1 VNKVSEPADS
11 IFAFGELQRFLAVC
25 ADAASSTRIDLGAVW
40 QELIGGQSV
49 IVDHFFIHDRCFA
62 ALAAPKSGAQPESRV
77 VLKDASVLESL
88 LLASDAQAPAVERAL
103 LDLGVCGGAAEV
115 PLLLVMAIHAFH
127 RGAIEA
133 QLSELVHDGVVF
145 RIVGV
150 ERPDARLAGT
160 LSAAE
165 LAIARL
171 SIEGRSLREIA
182 ARSQTSEKDA
192 KGRLAA
198 AFSKLGVK
206 NRLELLSLLVR
217 RLSDR

>member
-11 IFAFGELQRFLAVC
+11 VFTFGELQRFLAVC
-25 ADAASSTRIDLGAVW
+25 ADAASSTRVDLGAVW
-40 QELIGGQSV
+40 QELVGGQSV

-62 ALAAPKSGAQPESRV
+62 ALGAPKIGDQPESRV
-77 VLKDASVLESL
+77 VLKDAGVLEGL
-88 LLASDAQAPAVERAL
+88 LLGSDIQLPAVERAL
-103 LDLGVCGGAAEV
+103 IGLGVCGGAAEV

-127 RGAIEA
+127 RGGIEA
-133 QLSELVHDGVVF
+133 QLSELVHDEVVF

-150 ERPDARLAGT
+150 ERPDARLAET

-182 ARSQTSEKDA
+182 ARCRTSEKDA
-192 KGRLAA
+192 KDRLAA
-198 AFSKLGVK
+198 AFARLGVK

-217 RLSDR
+217 GR